1 MWHGRVSRELR
12 GWHRVRRF
20 TVPRWMIEEA
30 TRRRLAGDW
39 RGACDAAGVD
49 VALDLARIRR
59 DHGAAVAA
67 AVEDDV
73 RHLAPDLLRWHLIG
87 AAPATALRPVD
98 VRLAGYGPMA
108 LRIRPRHPGTPS
120 RRLELVFTERAGGA
134 PQDVSPDRSHDQ
146 SQGLSQDLLQD
157 LSQDR
162 ERWDSRHAGALL
174 DRCGGYDGHLPFF
187 TATGDRLPEA
197 AWTDRERV
205 IAAQDAGDWVRAWN
219 VAGFDVRALQA
230 LVERGHWIERHLRES
245 RPDLA
250 QVRAA
255 VGEIRTGRRDRVRVG
270 LSGGNVLG
278 FTAQLSVD
286 ADLRVSYPSAP
297 VPQPDLPVV
306 RAERVVDFDLVRLG
320 LLPMEQLH
328 PLVGDAL
335 FPGLAGLFEGPPD
348 PVPDLAP
355 VRVRCQGVWHVL
367 GDGHH
372 TGEEMRRELALRA
385 LGGAPLRGCFAA
397 RAGWR
402 APDAWTPKVLRLRR
416 RDIVLHAVN
425 GDAPA
430 IAAWLDAGLDPHLRD
445 HLGRTLLHL
454 IAWLP
459 DPEPVVTRLRHAGLD
474 PRARD
479 RAGRTPTQHAVAEG
493 GTPQAIRALRE
504 LAS

>member
-1 MWHGRVSRELR
+1 MAGPGRVSGELR
-12 GWHRVRRF
+12 GWHLVRRF
-20 TVPRWMIEEA
+20 TVPRWMIEQA

-49 VALDLARIRR
+49 VALDLAQVRR

-67 AVEDDV
+67 AVEDDL
-73 RHLAPDLLRWHLIG
+73 RHLAPDLLRWHLFR
-87 AAPATALRPVD
+87 AVPATALLPVT
-98 VRLAGYGPMA
+98 VQLAVHGTMA
-108 LRIRPRHPGTPS
+108 LKVQPRHRGTPS
-120 RRLELVFTERAGGA
+120 QRLKLVFTERSGSA
-134 PQDVSPDRSHDQ
+134 PLGLPHGLDR
-146 SQGLSQDLLQD
+146 
-157 LSQDR
+157 DR

-174 DRCGGYDGHLPFF
+174 ARCGGYDGHLPFF

-230 LVERGHWIERHLRES
+230 LVERGHWIERHLRDS

-255 VGEIRTGRRDRVRVG
+255 LSGVGAERQDRVRVG
-270 LSGGNVLG
+270 LSDGSGTG

-286 ADLRVSYPSAP
+286 ADLRVVYPSAP

-306 RAERVVDFDLVRLG
+306 RGDRVVDFDLVRHG
-320 LLPMEQLH
+320 LLPLEQLH

-348 PVPDLAP
+348 PVPDLSP
-355 VRVRCQGVWHVL
+355 VRVRCQGAWHVL

-372 TGEEMRRELALRA
+372 TAEEMRRELALRA

-402 APDAWTPKVLRLRR
+402 DPDAWTPKALRLRR

-454 IAWLP
+454 LAWLP
-459 DPEPVVTRLRHAGLD
+459 DPEPVMSRLRHAGLD
-474 PRARD
+474 PRAHD
-479 RAGRTPTQHAVAEG
+479 RAGRTPLQHAVAEG
-493 GTPQAIRALRE
+493 GTPQAIQALRE
-504 LAS
+504 FGA